1 MRQLIWIGDS
11 LKKIRQFPK
20 EVKQE
25 IGFALSLVEIGE
37 RPDGARPLSGFGSAK
52 VLEIR
57 ADHDGDTYRAVYTV
71 KFESAIYV
79 LDAFQKKSSSGIK
92 TPDHIVQRI
101 RTRLKRAEEIDQE
114 EMRKGKRKDQ
124 AP

>member
-1 MRQLIWIGDS
+1 M
-11 LKKIRQFPK
+11 KKLRQFPK

-37 RPDGARPLSGFGSAK
+37 KPESARPLSGFGSAK

-57 ADHDGDTYRAVYTV
+57 TDHDGDTDRAVYTV
-71 KFESAIYV
+71 KFKTAIYV
-79 LDAFQKKSSSGIK
+79 LDAFQKKSSSGVK
-92 TPDHIVQRI
+92 TPDHIIQRI
-101 RTRLKRAEEIDQE
+101 RARLKQAEEVDQE
-114 EMRKGKRKDQ
+114 EMRKRKWKDQ

>member
-11 LKKIRQFPK
+11 LKKLRQFPK